1 MAPLAWCAVVAAAGM
16 FLLLGGYI
24 ALDIWAL
31 TRRRVWLVLMVAGWA
46 CGLAL
51 FTLGLRGLLE

>member
-1 MAPLAWCAVVAAAGM
+1 MAAAGM

-24 ALDIWAL
+24 ALDIWAM
-31 TRRRVWLVLMVAGWA
+31 TRRRVWFVVMVTGWA